1 MFCTK
6 CGAKLPEGAKF
17 CTHCGAPVAEPPKP
31 GANAAPAPKPRP
43 AAAPSAPRTVGA
55 SYGAGPA
62 SAKAKKGSKMPALVV
77 AALVVCAVA
86 VGGLLLVKGSGK
98 KPVSTEGTSTRTW
111 LEDTGS
117 SVGSSAGADQ
127 AEPEASAD
135 TANVLVD
142 VDADSVT
149 VKIPAITEADF
160 GNGFYDTY
168 SMYYGGT
175 PAVIEDASR
184 YDGKGDMS
192 IHFPYTSET
201 GEQTESYITV
211 EWKAGG
217 ILSAS
222 YCEINADLYEYFTHD
237 LGMSAEEAKQYNQ
250 DLASQ
255 LPIQCR
261 WVYDDDEALRTTA
274 THKLIFV
281 IQKIREVTNTDGVQ
295 LLIDALYR
303 VMEMENDEMMAAM
316 YPDMGNMDATVTP
329 MQSGTLGLNGYVW
342 PFSTEDTYYPE
353 MDGEKIITNQPAWTA
368 DMDVEPED
376 MVGKLQ
382 VQKDENGNITLVHL
396 YNDTACYDHKFIYD
410 DNGLLWTYEYYEY
423 PKGQKP
429 EDVGPTET
437 AQYVYDVDGR
447 IYEATSC
454 HNETGSTGGIQ
465 LIYDEA
471 GRITQVYSYTN
482 YDGSWGSWLQTGH
495 YDTLTETY
503 EYDEAGKVCRVFVQE
518 EMTQGQDTYVFSP
531 IRQRI
536 YTPVQ

>member
-1 MFCTK
+1 MEDIEA
-6 CGAKLPEGAKF
+6 GAA
-17 CTHCGAPVAEPPKP
+17 
-31 GANAAPAPKPRP
+31 
-43 AAAPSAPRTVGA
+43 
-55 SYGAGPA
+55 
-62 SAKAKKGSKMPALVV
+62 
-77 AALVVCAVA
+77 
-86 VGGLLLVKGSGK
+86 
-98 KPVSTEGTSTRTW
+98 
-111 LEDTGS
+111 
-117 SVGSSAGADQ
+117 SSAGADQ
-127 AEPEASAD
+127 AEAEVSDDAAGK
-135 TANVLVD
+135 LVD

-175 PAVIEDASR
+175 PAVIEDESR
-184 YDGKGDMS
+184 YESKGDIS

-261 WVYDDDEALRTTA
+261 WDYDDDEALRTTA

-303 VMEMENDEMMAAM
+303 VMEMENDEMVAAM

-503 EYDEAGKVCRVFVQE
+503 EYDDAGKVCRVFVQE